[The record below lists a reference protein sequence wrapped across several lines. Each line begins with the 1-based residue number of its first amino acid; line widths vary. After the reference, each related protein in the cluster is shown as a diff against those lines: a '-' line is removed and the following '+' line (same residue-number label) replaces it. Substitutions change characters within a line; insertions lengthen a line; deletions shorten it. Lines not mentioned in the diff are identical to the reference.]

1 MAGSS
6 AVGLPLTTVF
16 TPPSRC
22 FWPTTTPTESFPTS
36 AAPYIP
42 PCSGQ
47 TCYSGPDA
55 SCYPTGAATL
65 SEVFG
70 WQTIIG
76 GYEYSPGV
84 LPSGFSTVFSTVG
97 PQNATLVRGCPSG
110 WSMLG
115 GPVCYTVN
123 HGGRVASSALYYEP
137 TTVIPYVAVQW
148 AGRDLA
154 KFTPAAAPAQVS
166 CTAASRHRIWP

>member
-16 TPPSRC
+16 TPPSPC
-22 FWPTTTPTESFPTS
+22 FWPTTTPTISFPAS
-36 AAPYIP
+36 SAPYIP
-42 PCSGQ
+42 PCSGE

-70 WQTIIG
+70 YQTIVG

-97 PQNATLVRGCPSG
+97 PHNATLVRGCPTG
-110 WSMLG
+110 WSLLG

-123 HGGRVASSALYYEP
+123 HKGRVASSDLYYEP

-148 AGRDLA
+148 AGRDLPQ
-154 KFTPAAAPAQVS
+154 FTPAAAPVQV
-166 CTAASRHRIWP
+166 C